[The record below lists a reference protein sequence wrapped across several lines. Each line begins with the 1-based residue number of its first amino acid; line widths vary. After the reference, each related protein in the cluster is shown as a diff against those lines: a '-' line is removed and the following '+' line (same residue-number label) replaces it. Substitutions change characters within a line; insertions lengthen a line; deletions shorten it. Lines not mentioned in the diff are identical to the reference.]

1 MLRRPELLEDVLGL
15 RHIVARK
22 HVGEGNRVV
31 LGEEPCLESDF
42 DEDGIHAGKSVAAV
56 GIMNVSGT
64 LRLFVGAE

>member
-1 MLRRPELLEDVLGL
+1 MMTC
-15 RHIVARK
+15 K

-42 DEDGIHAGKSVAAV
+42 DEDGIHAGKSVAAA
-56 GIMNVSGT
+56 GIMNVSST